1 MMKKLLLGV
10 ASSFLLMGAANA
22 ETITVDDAGNN
33 GGIAST
39 PAPQFSTPGYF
50 AGTIGGTDVASA
62 NNFVA
67 HRFSGL
73 MTGSTAG
80 TLIIQITQAFGGSNN
95 DIVRAGNAGAG
106 GTAASALANITSFGT
121 QVGNTITFDLA
132 SSGLLAIIQANGF
145 LDVLVGDDREI
156 DFVQLNLTGGGGPIV
171 PVPAALPLMASALI
185 GGAAAMRRRKKA

>member
-22 ETITVDDAGNN
+22 ETITVDDGGNN
-33 GGIAST
+33 GGIASN
-39 PAPQFSTPGYF
+39 PAPQFSTPGFF
-50 AGTIGGTDVASA
+50 AGSVGNTDVAAA

-67 HRFSGL
+67 HRFTGL
-73 MTGSTAG
+73 MTGATGG
-80 TLIIQITQAFGGSNN
+80 TLVVQITQAFGGSNN
-95 DIVRAGNAGAG
+95 DIVRAGNAASGS
-106 GTAASALANITSFGT
+106 TAASALANITSFGT
-121 QVGNTITFDLA
+121 TVGNTITFDLA
-132 SSGLLAIIQANGF
+132 SSGLLSIIQANGF

-156 DFVQLNLTGGGGPIV
+156 DFIQLNLTGGGPVV

>member
-22 ETITVDDAGNN
+22 ESITVDDGGDD
-33 GGIAST
+33 GGIASN
-39 PAPQFSTPGYF
+39 PAPEFSTPGF
-50 AGTIGGTDVASA
+50 FGGTVGGTDVAMA

-67 HRFSGL
+67 HRFTGL
-73 MTGSTAG
+73 MTNATAA
-80 TLIIQITQAFGGSNN
+80 TLVVGITQTFGGSAN
-95 DIVRAGNAGAG
+95 DVIRAGDASS
-106 GTAASALANITSFGT
+106 GTNVGNSLANITSFG
-121 QVGNTITFDLA
+121 VMSGNTITIDLVA
-132 SSGLLAIIQANGF
+132 AGLLSVIQSGM

-156 DFVQLNLTGGGGPIV
+156 DFITLNVTGPGPVI